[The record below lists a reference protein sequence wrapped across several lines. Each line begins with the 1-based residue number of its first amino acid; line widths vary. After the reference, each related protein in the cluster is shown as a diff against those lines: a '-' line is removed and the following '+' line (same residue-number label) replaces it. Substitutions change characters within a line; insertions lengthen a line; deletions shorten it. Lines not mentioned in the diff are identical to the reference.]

1 MRPFHLPSVPAAR
14 PASRRWRMLA
24 ALPLLV
30 LLAAWQSTSWSQDA
44 YQQGEPPDP
53 PGQVARLNL
62 AQGPVSFAP
71 ADAVG
76 STDGKAWTTAL
87 LNRPLTRGDRLW
99 TGPNARAELHAG
111 STAVRM
117 SEETSLD
124 FLALDDSVTQLRL
137 AQGTV
142 QLRVRALFEGQ
153 RLEIDTPNLAF
164 VISQPGDYRL
174 DVNPASDT
182 TRVVAQAGGGTI
194 YGDGGVSLAL
204 GSQQQGNFS
213 GAGLT
218 PATPGATLQDSFD
231 AWAAERDRRED
242 QSVSA
247 RYIPRETIGY
257 QQLDGYG
264 DWQQDP
270 AYGAV
275 WLPRAVPV
283 DWAPYRAGHW
293 SWISP
298 WGWTWVDDAPW
309 GFAPFHYG
317 RWALIGPRWA
327 WVPGQLPQRPVY
339 APALVAF
346 VGGGNWRGAAG
357 PGGVARPA
365 LGWFPLAPGEAFRPA
380 YRSSPSYVSRVNNN
394 ITVNNT
400 VNTNN
405 FYRYQQQPAAVT
417 ALSRDDF
424 ARGRQVQ
431 GRPHTPS
438 ATDLSGAQVLI
449 DQAVMPQRPDLRERP
464 RPAPAAM
471 PPAAL
476 PPAALATQAVV
487 RSQGE
492 RSSRIQAPPPVA
504 PAVPPPVAPAVP
516 APAATAAVAA
526 QSQAARTTPV
536 LAPERSPVDAE
547 QRARRDQQFLQREQE
562 RQHQELQRHLQRQ
575 QQQQSGLAR
584 QQDLQRRQ
592 GEAAMLQQ
600 RAMQEQAHRQQ
611 ELLREQAHAQQRRQG
626 EEALNRQRAQQ
637 EQARQQAQQQ
647 RAIAQNQPRTSRR
660 RARQKW
666 FIAVARRRMADRSAT
681 GSREQARALPRAGLA
696 MFSIAPQA
704 NRMCATAGF
713 SPVFSL
719 SSRARAGRYGKLPK
733 GLTL

>member
-1 MRPFHLPSVPAAR
+1 MRPFHLSSALSAR
-14 PASRRWRMLA
+14 PAPRRWRMLV

-30 LLAAWQSTSWSQDA
+30 LLAALQSTSWSQEA
-44 YQQGEPPDP
+44 YPQGVPLDP

-71 ADAVG
+71 ADAAG
-76 STDGKAWTTAL
+76 SSDSNAWTTAL

-99 TGPNARAELHAG
+99 TGQHARAELHAG

-142 QLRVRALFEGQ
+142 QLRVRTLFEGQ

-174 DVNPASDT
+174 DVNPAADT
-182 TRVVAQAGGGTI
+182 TRVVAQSGGGTI
-194 YGDGGVSLAL
+194 YGDGVFLAL
-204 GSQQQGNFS
+204 GSSQQGNFS
-213 GAGLT
+213 GARLT
-218 PATPGATLQDSFD
+218 PAGPGTALQDSFD
-231 AWAAERDRRED
+231 AWAADRDRRED

-247 RYIPRETIGY
+247 RYVPRETIGY

-275 WLPRAVPV
+275 WLPHTVAV

-293 SWISP
+293 SWITP

-346 VGGGNWRGAAG
+346 VGGGNWRSAAG

-400 VNTNN
+400 VGAIN

-417 ALSRDDF
+417 AVSREDF

-431 GRPHTPS
+431 GRLHTPS
-438 ATDLSGAQVLI
+438 AADLSGVQVLA
-449 DQAVMPQRPDLRERP
+449 DQTVMPQRPDLRERP
-464 RPAPAAM
+464 RQAAAAM
-471 PPAAL
+471 

-487 RSQGE
+487 RGQGE
-492 RSSRIQAPPPVA
+492 RSLRIQAPALAA
-504 PAVPPPVAPAVP
+504 PAAP
-516 APAATAAVAA
+516 APAATAAVAV
-526 QSQAARTTPV
+526 QSPAARTAPV
-536 LAPERSPVDAE
+536 LAPERSPVEAQ
-547 QRARRDQQFLQREQE
+547 QRARHEQQFLQREQE
-562 RQHQELQRHLQRQ
+562 RQHQQVQRDLQRQ
-575 QQQQSGLAR
+575 QQQQQQQLGLAR

-592 GEAAMLQQ
+592 GEAALLQQ
-600 RAMQEQAHRQQ
+600 RALQEQAHRQQ
-611 ELLREQAHAQQRRQG
+611 ELLREQAHEQQRRQG
-626 EEALNRQRAQQ
+626 EEASSRQRAMQ
-637 EQARQQAQQQ
+637 EQARRQAEQQ
-647 RAIAQNQPRTSRR
+647 RAIAQNQYRP
-660 RARQKW
+660 Q
-666 FIAVARRRMADRSAT
+666 VQDRP
-681 GSREQARALPRAGLA
+681 QARPPELLHRRGPPSDGGPAASPGAG
-696 MFSIAPQA
+696 S
-704 NRMCATAGF
+704 
-713 SPVFSL
+713 
-719 SSRARAGRYGKLPK
+719 K
-733 GLTL
+733 